1 MTRIHDFA
9 LIIGAMEAGANGLYD
24 ALAGHPAIA
33 AARRKEPSFFG
44 ANWSRGR
51 DWYEALWPD
60 YDPVRH
66 AWAMEVST
74 NYTKHPMDADAAARI
89 GGFDARFR
97 FLYIVRDPVDRIE
110 AHIAH
115 GIAKGRATRGNY
127 AKLMEHAVNV
137 SRYAH
142 QLEHFRKGAG
152 GAEVLVL
159 DLDALEAD
167 PRAVLRRCT
176 DFLGVDG
183 GVPLALGALPED
195 RPAGSFRLSDEERR
209 DLRRALADDTRRL
222 RDEWGVD
229 TGRWSDETAASKP
242 RSPSSPATIPA
253 PGSKDQDGYW
263 RKRKGMMYYEYIR
276 TLATPLA
283 RGAKSLIDVGSHS
296 TSIAEEFD
304 WIPERVALDLR
315 TPYASETVRGI
326 KADFLRFTPERRY
339 DFALCLQ
346 VLEHVPEAGAFARKL
361 LAVADRV
368 LVSVPYRWPEG
379 QCKFHCQDPV
389 DEAKLA
395 GWFGREPDYQI
406 IVEEPFRERDKSRRL
421 IAYFHSPGEKLD
433 LKRYRNRAPR
443 GDGAEAVRLAQQHL
457 ARAG

>member
-9 LIIGAMEAGANGLYD
+9 LIIGAMEAGANALYD
-24 ALAGHPAIA
+24 ALARHPELA
-33 AARRKEPSFFG
+33 AARKKEPSFFG

-60 YDPVRH
+60 FDPVRH
-66 AWAMEVST
+66 AWALEIST
-74 NYTKHPMDADAAARI
+74 NYTKHPMNAEAAARI

-97 FLYIVRDPVDRIE
+97 FLYVVRDPVDRIE
-110 AHIAH
+110 AHIAQ
-115 GIAKGRATRGNY
+115 GIAHGRATRGDY
-127 AKLMEHAVNV
+127 GKLMEHAVNV

-152 GAEVLVL
+152 DREVLVL
-159 DLDALEAD
+159 DLDALKAD

-176 DFLGVDG
+176 DVLGIDAG
-183 GVPLALGALPED
+183 APLALGGLPED
-195 RPAGSFRLSDEERR
+195 RPAGSFRLSGEERR
-209 DLRRALADDTRRL
+209 DLRRALADDMRRL
-222 RDEWGVD
+222 EGEWGVD
-229 TGRWSDETAASKP
+229 TAKWSAEAAARKRRSPASKP
-242 RSPSSPATIPA
+242 
-253 PGSKDQDGYW
+253 KDSDGYW
-263 RKRKGMMYYEYIR
+263 KRRQGMMYYEYVR
-276 TLATPLA
+276 TLAAALA
-283 RGAKSLIDVGSHS
+283 RDAQSLIDVGSHN
-296 TSIAEEFD
+296 TSIAEQFD
-304 WIPERVALDLR
+304 WIPERAALD
-315 TPYASETVRGI
+315 RGI
-326 KADFLRFTPERRY
+326 PYSSERVQGIQADFFQFTPARRY

-346 VLEHVPEAGAFARKL
+346 VLEHIPDAGAFAKKL

-379 QCKFHCQDPV
+379 QCKHHCQDPV

-433 LKRYRNRAPR
+433 LKQYRNRAPR